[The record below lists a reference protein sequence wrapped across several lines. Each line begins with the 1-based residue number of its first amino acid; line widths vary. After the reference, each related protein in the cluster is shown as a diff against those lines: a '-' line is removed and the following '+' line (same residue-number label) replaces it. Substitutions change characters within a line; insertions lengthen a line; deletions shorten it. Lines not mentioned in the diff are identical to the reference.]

1 MKHDE
6 VDQSDARTKPSET
19 SPDQHEPR
27 DPVSEREARNRPQ
40 NPSEESL
47 TEGEREAVTEHG
59 SLSALSVY
67 AVILRE
73 GEGELKR
80 PVTSLWWSG
89 VAAGVGISTSVLTE
103 GIIQAKL
110 GADHPYLALI
120 QSLGYSFGFVLVILC
135 RLQLFT
141 ENTITVV
148 LPMLAEPSRRRFY
161 CTARLWGVVL
171 AANLF
176 GTFMTAAISLYGGVI
191 TADTLTAVL
200 EISRH
205 VAELTPA
212 EAFLRAIPAGFL
224 IAALVWMLPS
234 AKGSEV
240 LVIVMFTWLIAVAGF
255 THVIAGSN
263 EIFFLV
269 LSGDM
274 NILTALTYHI
284 LPVLIGNVLGGTGL
298 FAMLAHG
305 QVHEEIR

>member
-1 MKHDE
+1 MKHE
-6 VDQSDARTKPSET
+6 KGGGCDAR
-19 SPDQHEPR
+19 PDEPEAVEQ
-27 DPVSEREARNRPQ
+27 DQPGEPMSEREARNQPQ

-47 TEGEREAVTEHG
+47 SEGEREAVNEHG
-59 SLSALSVY
+59 NLSALSVY
-67 AVILRE
+67 AVVLRE

-103 GIIQAKL
+103 GVIQAKL
-110 GADHPYLALI
+110 GLDHPYLDLL
-120 QSLGYSFGFVLVILC
+120 QSFGYAFGFVLVILC

-148 LPMLAEPSRRRFY
+148 LPMLAEPSRNRFY

-171 AANLF
+171 AANLV
-176 GTFMTAAISLYGGVI
+176 GTFLTAAISTYGGVI
-191 TADTLTAVL
+191 TPDTLTAVL

-269 LSGDM
+269 LNDDM

-305 QVHEEIR
+305 QVHEEMR

>member
-27 DPVSEREARNRPQ
+27 EPVSEREARNRPQ

-110 GADHPYLALI
+110 GADHPYLVLI

-148 LPMLAEPSRRRFY
+148 LPMLAQPSRRRFY

-191 TADTLTAVL
+191 PADTLGAVL
-200 EISRH
+200 ELSQH
-205 VAELTPA
+205 VATLTPV
-212 EAFLRAIPAGFL
+212 ESFLRAIPAGFF

-240 LVIVMFTWLIAVAGF
+240 LVIVMFTWLIAVGGF

-263 EIFFLV
+263 EIFLLV
-269 LSGDM
+269 LNGDM
-274 NILTALTYHI
+274 NILTALIYHI
-284 LPVLIGNVLGGTGL
+284 SPVLIGNVLGGTGL

-305 QVHEEIR
+305 QVREEM